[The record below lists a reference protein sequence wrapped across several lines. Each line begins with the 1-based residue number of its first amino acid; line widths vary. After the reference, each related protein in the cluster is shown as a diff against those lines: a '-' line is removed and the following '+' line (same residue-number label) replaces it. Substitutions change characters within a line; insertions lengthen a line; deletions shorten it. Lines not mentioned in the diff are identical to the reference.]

1 MQSERVRIG
10 IVGIVDC
17 VFPVIDKSG
26 TRVGRLSVVDILVP
40 DLAAVGH
47 AAVEHP
53 AHLAGSRSRVAEILH
68 VLRRAGVRADRG
80 MGIRIG
86 DRVAAVAHGAAVD
99 AAYAADDRARAGIFP
114 ERAGKVAA
122 LHRAGI
128 FAGNAAERTFRPAH
142 TQQTVC
148 AAQADRAGI
157 QGDHAA
163 DARIIGRGM
172 AGAFKNIRE
181 LEICRALFDG
191 AAVIADDGGKA
202 PDLGCEFGFYL
213 QVADDRARLRLGKQG
228 GIAAGGREHPKLA
241 DRVVLAVEG
250 AGKTVL
256 RARHGLERNQLRADH
271 ADVTFELR

>member
-1 MQSERVRIG
+1 MAYCAGDLREHMDVLGKTNSADARG
-10 IVGIVDC
+10 
-17 VFPVIDKSG
+17 FPVETWAPVHEGVACMVTDVSG
-26 TRVGRLSVVDILVP
+26 KDFY
-40 DLAAVGH
+40 
-47 AAVEHP
+47 
-53 AHLAGSRSRVAEILH
+53 
-68 VLRRAGVRADRG
+68 
-80 MGIRIG
+80 
-86 DRVAAVAHGAAVD
+86 
-99 AAYAADDRARAGIFP
+99 AAYAAGGRARAGIFP

-122 LHRAGI
+122 FLRAGI

-191 AAVIADDGGKA
+191 AAVIADDRGKA
-202 PDLGCEFGFYL
+202 PDLGCKFGFYL

-241 DRVVLAVEG
+241 DRVILSVEG